1 MNMKKF
7 DNFSKCLNEL
17 KKVDFK
23 KVNEDEIY
31 KIGIIGLF
39 NITFELA
46 WKALQTI
53 LRLHGFQEATAGSP
67 REILQLAY
75 KINFI
80 DNSEI
85 WLMMLKKRNVV
96 AHVYSESEV
105 DELVLLIRDKFICA
119 FVDLEKTLK
128 IKFENIEQLSQNVH
142 DKSANQ
148 RI

>member
-1 MNMKKF
+1 MKKF

-53 LRLHGFQEATAGSP
+53 LRLHGFQEAATSSP

-105 DELVLLIRDKFICA
+105 DELVLLIRDKFIGA